1 LYQGYDSGRD
11 ILKIIA
17 IITMTIDHIGAI
29 LYPTVD
35 LFRIIG
41 RIAFPLYCYLLV
53 LGVESSR
60 NVKNY
65 FVRLVA
71 FAFISQI
78 PFFLALDYDPL
89 SLNIFFTLAAGISI
103 LIRPTLALI
112 PIFLS
117 LFLENISI
125 DLDYGVYGF
134 ALIACLSLGRKNLKL
149 GILAT
154 GLLHLITVFTLQ
166 IYALLALP
174 LIILHQFGYLSTPQ
188 FSQSRSR
195 YSALRK
201 YLFYAYY
208 PLHLSVLYF
217 IRVAGVT

>member
-1 LYQGYDSGRD
+1 MYQQYDPGRD
-11 ILKIIA
+11 ILKILA

-29 LYPTVD
+29 FYPTLD
-35 LFRIIG
+35 SLRIIG

-53 LGVESSR
+53 LGVESTHSI
-60 NVKNY
+60 KNY
-65 FVRLVA
+65 FLRLVA

-78 PFFLALDYDPL
+78 PFFLALNYEPL

-103 LIRPTLALI
+103 LVQPTLALI

-117 LFLENISI
+117 LLI
-125 DLDYGVYGF
+125 DLDYGAYGF
-134 ALIACLSLGRKNLKL
+134 VLIACLNLIRKNLKV
-149 GILAT
+149 GVFAS
-154 GLLHLITVFTLQ
+154 GVLHIITAFTLQ

-174 LIILHQFGYLSTPQ
+174 FILLHHFGYLSG
-188 FSQSRSR
+188 SQLIATRPR
-195 YSALRK
+195 FPTLRK

-217 IRVAGVT
+217 IRVVSAA

>member
-1 LYQGYDSGRD
+1 
-11 ILKIIA
+11 
-17 IITMTIDHIGAI
+17 MTIDHIGAI

-78 PFFLALDYDPL
+78 PFFLALEYNPL

-103 LIRPTLALI
+103 LVRPTLALI

-125 DLDYGVYGF
+125 DLDYGAYGF
-134 ALIACLSLGRKNLKL
+134 ALIACLSLIRKNLKL

-174 LIILHQFGYLSTPQ
+174 LIILHQVGYLSISQ
-188 FSQSRSR
+188 FSPSRSR

-217 IRVAGVT
+217 IRVASVT

>member
-1 LYQGYDSGRD
+1 
-11 ILKIIA
+11 
-17 IITMTIDHIGAI
+17 MTIDHIGAI
-29 LYPTVD
+29 LYPQID

-53 LGVESSR
+53 LGVESTR

-103 LIRPTLALI
+103 LVRPTLALI

-125 DLDYGVYGF
+125 DLDYGAYGF
-134 ALIACLSLGRKNLKL
+134 VLIACLSLIRKNLKL

-154 GLLHLITVFTLQ
+154 GLLHIITVFTLQ

-174 LIILHQFGYLSTPQ
+174 LIILHRNGSFTTTRDTDKEFNIPLW
-188 FSQSRSR
+188 
-195 YSALRK
+195 RK
-201 YLFYAYY
+201 YFFYIYY
-208 PLHLSVLYF
+208 PLHLALFYIINLYYF
-217 IRVAGVT
+217 

>member
-1 LYQGYDSGRD
+1 
-11 ILKIIA
+11 
-17 IITMTIDHIGAI
+17 MTIDHIGAI
-29 LYPTVD
+29 LYPQID

-53 LGVESSR
+53 LGVESTR

-78 PFFLALDYDPL
+78 PFFLALEYNPL

-103 LIRPTLALI
+103 LVRPTLALI
-112 PIFLS
+112 PIFLA
-117 LFLENISI
+117 LFI
-125 DLDYGVYGF
+125 DLDYGAYGF
-134 ALIACLSLGRKNLKL
+134 VLIACLSLVRKNLKL

-154 GLLHLITVFTLQ
+154 GLLHIVTVFTLQ

-174 LIILHQFGYLSTPQ
+174 LIILHQFGYLSISQ
-188 FSQSRSR
+188 FTSSRSR

-217 IRVAGVT
+217 IRVASVT